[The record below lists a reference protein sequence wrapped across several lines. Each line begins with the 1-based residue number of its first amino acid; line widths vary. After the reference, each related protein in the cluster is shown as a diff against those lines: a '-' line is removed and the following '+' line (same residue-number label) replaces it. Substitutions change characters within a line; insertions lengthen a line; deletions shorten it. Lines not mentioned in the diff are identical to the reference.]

1 MLMIC
6 RSSDFS
12 WFGSHDGRRMYSKGL
27 AINIDSCCV
36 RMPKRTNYSMAR
48 ETKGFVRR
56 MCPRQC
62 ESGERYDDR
71 QRKKASVRV
80 KEIQQVNRIERL
92 SLQVAP
98 DVKRCQCGP
107 RRDRGRECLE
117 GKEKSGTWVGLSAC
131 RKRTRAA
138 TKRVRRSRQQE
149 VNRTMRYRCDRG
161 RCEAV
166 SRKRRLTCESE

>member
-1 MLMIC
+1 MIC

-27 AINIDSCCV
+27 AINIDSCRV
-36 RMPKRTNYSMAR
+36 RMPKQTNYSMAR

-62 ESGERYDDR
+62 ESDERYDDR
-71 QRKKASVRV
+71 QRRKKASIRAE
-80 KEIQQVNRIERL
+80 EIQQVNRIERL
-92 SLQVAP
+92 SLQVVP
-98 DVKRCQCGP
+98 DVKRCQGGP

-138 TKRVRRSRQQE
+138 TKRATR
-149 VNRTMRYRCDRG
+149 D
-161 RCEAV
+161 
-166 SRKRRLTCESE
+166 